1 MRRKRKYVPLGN
13 YHVQRG
19 TTMQEAGPV
28 CPIETLFRQLSGSW
42 TMSILWHLN
51 QEGPLRFGMLRRL
64 LAGISTKVLTQRL
77 RMLEAESLI
86 YRDHNPTIP
95 PQVTYSLTPKGGEL
109 ACAFGAL
116 AELAQKWEGATAPD
130 QERRS

>member
-1 MRRKRKYVPLGN
+1 MGN
-13 YHVQRG
+13 HYDQHG
-19 TTMQEAGPV
+19 ATMQENMPV
-28 CPIETLFRQLSGSW
+28 CPVESLFRQMSGPW

-51 QEGPLRFGMLRRL
+51 QEGPLRFGVLRRL

-95 PQVTYSLTPKGGEL
+95 PQVTYGLTPKGKEL

-116 AELAQKWEGATAPD
+116 AELARKWEGDAAPA
-130 QERRS
+130 QERRA